1 MGRGEEGK
9 KILVHMGML
18 PWKAM
23 QLMMLERIP
32 LMPLLLIF
40 PECLEKT
47 ILFMPRFLKLDLS
60 VMVKLMEVT
69 MLILRLNAKHF
80 IFAQLME
87 LEVWPSTASSVL
99 MVHSSTRTI
108 SYVTGGSILTAPLL
122 RISTLLMM
130 KLLLNVKLLLL
141 MLSVVMELLQI
152 MQQLLLLLGITQ
164 LGMMLVLVP
173 IQRKAEGAGGWEVG
187 EITEG
192 EEEEVSEDKSRKI
205 K

>member
-1 MGRGEEGK
+1 MK
-9 KILVHMGML
+9 LLVMIL
-18 PWKAM
+18 
-23 QLMMLERIP
+23 

-40 PECLEKT
+40 LECLEKT

-69 MLILRLNAKHF
+69 MLTLRLNAKHF

-122 RISTLLMM
+122 RIST
-130 KLLLNVKLLLL
+130 
-141 MLSVVMELLQI
+141 
-152 MQQLLLLLGITQ
+152 Q
-164 LGMMLVLVP
+164 LGMMLVLIP
-173 IQRKAEGAGGWEVG
+173 IQRKAEEVEDWEVG
-187 EITEG
+187 GITGEG
-192 EEEEVSEDKSRKI
+192 AEEGSEV
-205 K
+205 